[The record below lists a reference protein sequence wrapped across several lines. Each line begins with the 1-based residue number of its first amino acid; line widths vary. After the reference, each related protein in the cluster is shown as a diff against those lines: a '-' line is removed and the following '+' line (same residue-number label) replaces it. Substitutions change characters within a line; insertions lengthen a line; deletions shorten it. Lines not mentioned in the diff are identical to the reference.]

1 MLNFGLKHRHSSSWH
16 KKFPRQKI
24 EREDPKHL
32 GMHQHLRLRNEWF
45 EGRQGFL
52 SIKEIRKFLEANLGK
67 NVDKVFS
74 KFTKRA
80 RRYKHD
86 VNLKERFFSQLDPD
100 KRCPSGYELDNQ
112 NRIIRSKE
120 RKYKRV
126 SNREAESFNY
136 AMYPSNIKQYLRD
149 TELTFLG
156 HFYLRTRHWNWL
168 KAPVYVCHKDWYNL
182 VKEYGVGKKYTR
194 MNSMARIHLN
204 VGKDIAMGVPSKG
217 YSIKFTPTGNTIVI
231 GEYKTPEYKHIK
243 IPYTIE
249 NSNSDYIFLT
259 KDDINWNTY

>member
-1 MLNFGLKHRHSSSWH
+1 MLNFGLKHCHSSAWH
-16 KKFPRQKI
+16 NKFPRKRI
-24 EREDPKHL
+24 EYEDPKHL

-67 NVDKVFS
+67 NVDIVFS
-74 KFTKRA
+74 EFIKRA

-86 VNLKERFFSQLDPD
+86 VSLRKRFFAQLDPYM
-100 KRCPSGYELDNQ
+100 RCPSGYELDNQ

-120 RKYKRV
+120 KRCKRV
-126 SNREAESFNY
+126 SNREAESFNFT
-136 AMYPSNIKQYLRD
+136 MYPYNIKQYLRD

-156 HFYLRTRHWNWL
+156 YFYLKTKHWDWL
-168 KAPVYVCHKDWYNL
+168 KAPVYACHKDWYTS
-182 VKEYGVGKKYTR
+182 VKEYGVGRKYTK
-194 MNSMARIHLN
+194 MNSMVRIHLN
-204 VGKDIAMGVPSKG
+204 IGKDIAMGVPSKG
-217 YSIKFTPTGNTIVI
+217 YSIKFIPTDNIIDI
-231 GEYKTPEYKHIK
+231 GGYKSREYKHTK

-259 KDDINWNTY
+259 KDNVNWSTY